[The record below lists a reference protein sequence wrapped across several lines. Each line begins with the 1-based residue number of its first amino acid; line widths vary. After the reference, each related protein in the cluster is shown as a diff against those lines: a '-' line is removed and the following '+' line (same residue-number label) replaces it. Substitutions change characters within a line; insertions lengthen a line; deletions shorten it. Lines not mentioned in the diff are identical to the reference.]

1 MTLTGEFRN
10 FRICLCL
17 EIGSKPEEAILYCQK
32 AISICKSRVRRL
44 MLESRSFSES
54 TTSSAASVLEQ
65 GVTLS
70 STVTE
75 SDSTVTDKQ
84 AEIETLT
91 GLSGDLEKK
100 VFINFPA
107 LFFQFQTCFSDFCIL
122 EL

>member
-32 AISICKSRVRRL
+32 AISICKCRVRRL

-100 VFINFPA
+100 VFINF
-107 LFFQFQTCFSDFCIL
+107 LTFFASFKHVFLIFCVL

>member
-1 MTLTGEFRN
+1 
-10 FRICLCL
+10 
-17 EIGSKPEEAILYCQK
+17 
-32 AISICKSRVRRL
+32 